1 VKPNDELEILD
12 LLDNGVNADTT
23 QDDGVY
29 SKYFAYPNQPGRY
42 TVKCQVN
49 STNHKSFEQLGFI
62 GSASPQLFGN
72 SFISC
77 VSFIQLKKSGA
88 IYCSIILQVMRR
100 SLKRWKE
107 FQWQI
112 SPESFPVAHFR
123 LFDFLIAN
131 SSGNVNFIID

>member
-1 VKPNDELEILD
+1 MKPNDELEILD

-49 STNHKSFEQLGFI
+49 SNHKSFEQLGFI
-62 GSASPQLFGN
+62 GSASPQLSGN

-77 VSFIQLKKSGA
+77 VSFIQSTKIGA
-88 IYCSIILQVMRR
+88 ICCLFNTPGNETIIGDVERIPMANFTRIVSGGSFQV
-100 SLKRWKE
+100 
-107 FQWQI
+107 I
-112 SPESFPVAHFR
+112 
-123 LFDFLIAN
+123 
-131 SSGNVNFIID
+131 

>member
-49 STNHKSFEQLGFI
+49 STNHKAFEQLGFI

-77 VSFIQLKKSGA
+77 VSFLFNQQNLVQFIAYSNIPGNETIIGEVERIPMANFTRIVSGG
-88 IYCSIILQVMRR
+88 SFQV
-100 SLKRWKE
+100 
-107 FQWQI
+107 I
-112 SPESFPVAHFR
+112 
-123 LFDFLIAN
+123 
-131 SSGNVNFIID
+131 

>member
-1 VKPNDELEILD
+1 MKPNDELEILD

-49 STNHKSFEQLGFI
+49 STNHKAFEQLGFI

-77 VSFIQLKKSGA
+77 VSFILLKKSGA
-88 IYCSIILQVMRR
+88 IY
-100 SLKRWKE
+100 
-107 FQWQI
+107 
-112 SPESFPVAHFR
+112 
-123 LFDFLIAN
+123 
-131 SSGNVNFIID
+131 